1 MKIVFIEPRAC
12 EANVYSKVSMPLLG
26 PVYLGTILKNRG
38 HEVRIYNENILA
50 PDYSNLDADL
60 IGISI
65 LTSTA
70 ERGYEIA
77 KKFPREKVIMGG
89 VHASL
94 LPGEALEFARQVVV
108 GEAEDVIIDVVEG
121 RRSEP
126 IVQGKAVEDLDA
138 LPIPDFS
145 LIKGYRMPP
154 VVIPISTSRGCPFDC
169 SFCSVT
175 KMFGRKYRFRSAE
188 NTIAEMRSRDT
199 KSFFFCDDNFTANPE
214 RTRQLLN
221 LMIKNKF
228 RKWLC
233 QVRCDVAKDK
243 GLLDLMAKAG
253 CGVVCVGF
261 ESVNPKTLLAYQKRQ
276 TLAEIVS
283 AIRSFHK
290 RHIKIHGMFVLGGED
305 DNRNSIWET
314 VKFAIKERIDTIQM
328 MILTPFPGT
337 KVYEDLEAGKRIFTK
352 DWRLYDGQHVV
363 FKPNLLSAKELQLNV
378 MSAYG
383 KYYSLY
389 RSFFLL
395 LKLRLRNAAFRF
407 MGYLILK
414 EWNRRNHDMAWLLK
428 STS

>member
-1 MKIVFIEPRAC
+1 MR
-12 EANVYSKVSMPLLG
+12 
-26 PVYLGTILKNRG
+26 
-38 HEVRIYNENILA
+38 VRN
-50 PDYSNLDADL
+50 
-60 IGISI
+60 
-65 LTSTA
+65 
-70 ERGYEIA
+70 
-77 KKFPREKVIMGG
+77 
-89 VHASL
+89 
-94 LPGEALEFARQVVV
+94 
-108 GEAEDVIIDVVEG
+108 
-121 RRSEP
+121 
-126 IVQGKAVEDLDA
+126 
-138 LPIPDFS
+138 
-145 LIKGYRMPP
+145 
-154 VVIPISTSRGCPFDC
+154 
-169 SFCSVT
+169 
-175 KMFGRKYRFRSAE
+175 
-188 NTIAEMRSRDT
+188 T

-221 LMIKNKF
+221 LMIENRFK
-228 RKWLC
+228 KWLC

-243 GLLDLMAKAG
+243 GLLDLMAQAG

-261 ESVNPKTLLAYQKRQ
+261 ESVNPKTLVAYQKRQ

-314 VKFAIKERIDTIQM
+314 VKFAIKERIDTLQM

-352 DWRLYDGQHVV
+352 DWRFYDGQHVV
-363 FKPNLLSAKELQLNV
+363 FKPNLLSARELQLNV

-428 STS
+428 SPS

>member
-145 LIKGYRMPP
+145 LIKGYRMPSM
-154 VVIPISTSRGCPFDC
+154 VIPISTSRGCPFDC

-188 NTIAEMRSRDT
+188 NTIREMRSRNT
-199 KSFFFCDDNFTANPE
+199 RSFFFCDDNFTANPE

-221 LMIKNKF
+221 LMIKNRFK
-228 RKWLC
+228 KWIC

-243 GLLDLMAKAG
+243 GLLDLMAQAG

-261 ESVNPKTLLAYQKRQ
+261 ESVNPKTLVAYQKRQ
-276 TLAEIVS
+276 TLAEIVN

-314 VKFAIKERIDTIQM
+314 VKFAIKERIDTLQM

-352 DWRLYDGQHVV
+352 DWRFYDGQHVV
-363 FKPNLLSAKELQLNV
+363 FKPNLLSARDLQLNV
-378 MSAYG
+378 MKAYG
-383 KYYSLY
+383 KFYSLY

-395 LKLRLRNAAFRF
+395 LKLRLRNATFRF

-414 EWNRRNHDMAWLLK
+414 EWRRRNHDMAWLLK